1 MSLVAAKCTSCG
13 ASLTVDNSKDLAVCQ
28 FCGTP
33 FIVEKAITNV
43 TMGGNNSITI
53 ESAIIN
59 IQGRDNNPSA
69 DNLLKRAEEFELQG
83 DFATAI
89 KYYNKVLDL
98 EYSNTSAR
106 EAINR
111 INDCIPILVISF
123 ISGLFSSG
131 TLTLTRKSLTY
142 QTEKKVEV
150 YPIESIVAVKRF
162 DARLMIT
169 SSSPSARLNL
179 AIGSVEN
186 AASMEQAINILL
198 AERKIG

>member
-142 QTEKKVEV
+142 QTKKKVEV